1 MSAAGRGAA
10 RAPFDYY
17 PTPPWVVDRLL
28 DRHGLELLYRDIR
41 ILEPTVGD
49 GAIVRAVAAWLER
62 HDPHGIVQPRW
73 TGVELREH
81 ALHESTP
88 RLEHHIEGT
97 DIRDFRAC
105 GEGYDLALGNPP
117 FGIAEE
123 LLRHIFTLASPVCML
138 LRLGFFGSGQRIPFW
153 QEHSDELQLRILP
166 DRPSFTGDGGSD
178 SSVYA
183 WFCWGADLGG
193 RAIEVLDGTPL
204 NERKAHQPIIR
215 AVIPRLGLFKEG

>member
-41 ILEPTVGD
+41 ILEP
-49 GAIVRAVAAWLER
+49 
-62 HDPHGIVQPRW
+62 
-73 TGVELREH
+73 
-81 ALHESTP
+81 
-88 RLEHHIEGT
+88 
-97 DIRDFRAC
+97 
-105 GEGYDLALGNPP
+105 
-117 FGIAEE
+117 
-123 LLRHIFTLASPVCML
+123 
-138 LRLGFFGSGQRIPFW
+138 
-153 QEHSDELQLRILP
+153 
-166 DRPSFTGDGGSD
+166 SD

-204 NERKAHQPIIR
+204 NERRAHQQILPTGIHQF
-215 AVIPRLGLFKEG
+215 GLFKEGKTNIMARKQTEIPGTERFYDEAISSLVDEFRDLKSELKETKRRLDSGTEQLDRAMADAGIREYMDPDSRALVIVSQSRKLSVSTLPLPLDRAPAADER